1 MIRGVSLKCDCLTG
15 QNGHFLSQIVMSWRP
30 SLLFVQLTPILSQSL
45 LQLLQGKPVSVSEGT
60 VSTLVGLQSLISSH
74 VPSLKLYAGK
84 QSTSFDGFS
93 RNAILFAT
101 FC

>member
-1 MIRGVSLKCDCLTG
+1 MLK
-15 QNGHFLSQIVMSWRP
+15 W
-30 SLLFVQLTPILSQSL
+30 QSL

-84 QSTSFDGFS
+84 SEEIILMAPELSFVDCTEKKLIIWSYINKQG
-93 RNAILFAT
+93 
-101 FC
+101 